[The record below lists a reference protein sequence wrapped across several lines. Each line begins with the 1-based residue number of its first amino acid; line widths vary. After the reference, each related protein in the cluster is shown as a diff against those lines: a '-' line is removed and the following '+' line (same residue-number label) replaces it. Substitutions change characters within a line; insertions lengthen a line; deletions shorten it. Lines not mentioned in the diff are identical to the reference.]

1 MNEKMPCFL
10 LFLLLI
16 RCVCLEIRI
25 LCTFGCLGPETVML
39 IINTMK
45 KLAEILVHYN
55 GSEVLRLQASVF
67 CLFSGSV
74 VVSIA
79 ISMNNA

>member
-1 MNEKMPCFL
+1 MPCFL

-16 RCVCLEIRI
+16 RRVCLETRM

-45 KLAEILVHYN
+45 KLAEILVHYS
-55 GSEVLRLQASVF
+55 GSEMLRLQPPVF
-67 CLFSGSV
+67 YLSSGSV

-79 ISMNNA
+79 VSMDNE